1 MKIIFT
7 DRVKAHSIWSII
19 DSIASALVARGD
31 NVLYARFDDG
41 LQSEPRSVPDGV
53 EVRDIQVPTKKKMWD
68 LYRQHKAYS
77 KALTEIIHQWQPDII
92 HTHFAI
98 PAISARLTA
107 KCCKVPVIVATQ
119 HELYS
124 SMSFHLRCGTR
135 WVEQFT
141 DSVVYIS
148 KTVADSFGHDALVYT
163 VDKNSLSKHSVIFN
177 GIDCQALSQLA
188 SSDKKK
194 EELKIICVGRMVPVK
209 GQSVLLNAFP
219 EILKTYPEAQLIF
232 AGSGPDEVALK
243 DKAKNLGINK
253 QVTFMGWLPRQ
264 QTLELVAEASVLVVP
279 SDGTQEGF
287 GLVVAE
293 AMVVGVPVL
302 CSDIPVFKE
311 IGGQHISFF
320 QVNNSDD
327 LCKKLISL
335 LSNEEN
341 IKRLTNSSQKRMLE
355 NFDASIMTMNYIN
368 IYEKLIK

>member
-1 MKIIFT
+1 M
-7 DRVKAHSIWSII
+7 
-19 DSIASALVARGD
+19 
-31 NVLYARFDDG
+31 
-41 LQSEPRSVPDGV
+41 
-53 EVRDIQVPTKKKMWD
+53 
-68 LYRQHKAYS
+68 YRQHKAYS

-107 KCCKVPVIVATQ
+107 KGCKVPVIVATQ

-141 DSVVYIS
+141 DSVIYIS

-177 GIDCQALSQLA
+177 GIDCQALSQLT
-188 SSDKKK
+188 SSDKKKK

-327 LCKKLISL
+327 LCKKLILL

-341 IKRLTNSSQKRMLE
+341 IKRLTNSAQKRMLE